1 MSDREIAS
9 AVLGCVGG
17 AANVVAN
24 SLCMTRLRIT
34 VANPVAI
41 NRTSLDLVD
50 GVLGTATRGT
60 NGVEVVFGPKAVR
73 GIFNEFSRLTGV
85 SGDVDPQA
93 GVRTHRS
100 NLHVHISPG
109 RRKSYV
115 AQAEAQEERTAKA
128 ASADDTLD
136 LTRLLEDD
144 IEDEVEEPEA
154 EKPARRLLVINGP
167 NLNMLGIREPALYGK
182 EDYAALLELC
192 KEAAKNAGFVDCRCF
207 QSNHEGAIVDEI
219 QDAFGIF
226 DGLVINPG
234 AYTHTS
240 VAILDAVKAI
250 DIPTIEVHISKVEE
264 REDFRQVSYIRQ
276 ACLETITGLGIEG
289 YRVAINHMAEH
300 LGL

>member
-34 VANPVAI
+34 VANPKAI

-115 AQAEAQEERTAKA
+115 AQADAHEERAAKA

-144 IEDEVEEPEA
+144 IEDEVDEPKA

-276 ACLETITGLGIEG
+276 ACLETITGLGI
-289 YRVAINHMAEH
+289 
-300 LGL
+300 